1 MYAQDFRDIASGNNS
16 VNQGGVH
23 VSGYTAGAGWDAVTG
38 LGTPN
43 AAHLVPDLI
52 AAA

>member
-1 MYAQDFRDIASGNNS
+1 VQNFRDVSSGNNS
-16 VNQGGVH
+16 VDQGGVH
-23 VSGYTAGAGWDAVTG
+23 VSGYAASAGWDAVTG
-38 LGTPN
+38 LGSPN